1 MALDLTLSLGALA
14 LGAALLWFFLGK
26 KTPVPATS
34 LSPST
39 AHLERADGSNE
50 PGEDYSPAAL
60 DLTRLSISGMTC
72 ASCVMAIDRTIRA
85 VPGVAEATVNLAA
98 EQAAIS
104 FDPRHVTPAEM
115 ISTIKVIGYGA
126 RIAGGIEEAQ
136 ESDER
141 ARVRSL
147 RLLMLKFAVGAPL
160 AIILFIGSSG
170 DLFRWDP
177 GFLANHYFQFG
188 IAVPVQFWVGWQFLA
203 SAWKTARHRMA
214 DMNTLIAA
222 GTLSAFLFS
231 AVAIFAEDLL
241 PDSVSG
247 KVYFDTAAIIVSLI
261 LLGRLLEARAKAK
274 TSEAI
279 RKLVGLQARTAR
291 VVRNGEEMEVPTAEV
306 RVADHLLVRPSE
318 KVPVD
323 GLIVS
328 GSTSI
333 DESMV
338 TGESIPVD
346 KGPGDRVTGATLN
359 TVGAFKMEATRVG
372 EETLLGKIAL
382 MVRDAQG
389 SRASIQRLVDVVA
402 GYFVPVVMIVALATF
417 AAWTL
422 APENSEFNRSLAA
435 AVAVLIIACPCA
447 LGLATPTSIM
457 VGTGKGAE
465 FGVLIRSAEAL
476 ETAHSVDTI
485 VFDKTGTLTLGQ
497 PSLTDVYT
505 ISDFTSDRVLALAAS
520 AEHSSEHPVARAITS
535 AAIGRGLTLSEPSDF
550 EMKPGQGIRAQVGGH
565 SVAVGN
571 RALMQNLGI
580 PLDALDPQFEALAK
594 DGKTPMFA
602 AIDGMP
608 AAVIAVADTL
618 KEDAAQAVGEIKR
631 MGIRTVMITGD
642 NRYAAQAIAS
652 QVGIDS
658 VLAEVM
664 PQDKVNQIKNLQSQ
678 GRTVAMVGD
687 GINDAPALAQ
697 ANVGIAIGAGTDIA
711 IEAADVTLM
720 GSRLGGVVTAIKL
733 SAATMRNIKQNLF
746 FAFVYNTAGIPIAA
760 GVLFPFIGLQLN
772 PGIAA
777 LAMAAS
783 SLSVLTNALRLRGF
797 RA

>member
-1 MALDLTLSLGALA
+1 MALDLTLSIGALA

-26 KTPVPATS
+26 RTAIPDTGTGPTTAQLKPADESNVPT
-34 LSPST
+34 
-39 AHLERADGSNE
+39 
-50 PGEDYSPAAL
+50 EDYPPAAT
-60 DLTRLSISGMTC
+60 DQTRLSISGMTC
-72 ASCVMAIDRTIRA
+72 ASCVMAIDRTLRA
-85 VPGVAEATVNLAA
+85 VPGISDASVNLAA

-115 ISTIKVIGYGA
+115 IATIQGIGYDA
-126 RIAGGIEEAQ
+126 RVSGGLEEAQ
-136 ESDER
+136 EVEER
-141 ARVRSL
+141 SRVRAL
-147 RLLMLKFAVGAPL
+147 HLLMLKFAVGAPI
-160 AIILFIGSSG
+160 AVILFIGSSG

-177 GFLANHYFQFG
+177 GFLSNHYFQFG

-203 SAWKTARHRMA
+203 SAWKTARRRMA

-231 AVAIFAEDLL
+231 TVATFAENLL

-274 TSEAI
+274 TSDAI

-291 VVRNGEEMEVPTAEV
+291 VVRDGKEIEVPIAEV

-372 EETLLGKIAL
+372 EETLLGRIAL

-402 GYFVPVVMIVALATF
+402 GYFVPVVMLVALATF

-422 APENSEFNRSLAA
+422 APDSSEFNRSLAA

-476 ETAHSVDTI
+476 ETAHNIDTI
-485 VFDKTGTLTLGQ
+485 VFDKTGTLTQGQ
-497 PSLTDVYT
+497 PSLTDISP
-505 ISDFTSDRVLALAAS
+505 ISDFTADRVLAMAAS
-520 AEHSSEHPVARAITS
+520 AERSSEHPVARAITS
-535 AAIGRGLTLSEPSDF
+535 ASESRGLPLSDPSDF
-550 EMKPGQGIRAQVGGH
+550 EMKPGQGIRAVVDGY

-571 RALMQNLGI
+571 RGLMQDLGI
-580 PLDALDPQFEALAK
+580 SLDALDPQFEALARH
-594 DGKTPMFA
+594 GKTPMFV

-618 KEDAAQAVGEIKR
+618 KDDASHAVAEIKR

-642 NRYAAQAIAS
+642 NRYAAQAIAD
-652 QVGIDS
+652 QLGIDS
-658 VLAEVM
+658 VLSEVM
-664 PQDKVNQIKNLQSQ
+664 PQDKVDQIKKLQSQ

-720 GSRLGGVVTAIKL
+720 GTRLEGVATAIKL
-733 SAATMRNIKQNLF
+733 SSATMRNIKQNLF

-760 GVLFPFIGLQLN
+760 GVLFPFIGLLLN

-783 SLSVLTNALRLRGF
+783 SLSVLTNALRLRTF
-797 RA
+797 KP

>member
-1 MALDLTLSLGALA
+1 
-14 LGAALLWFFLGK
+14 
-26 KTPVPATS
+26 
-34 LSPST
+34 
-39 AHLERADGSNE
+39 
-50 PGEDYSPAAL
+50 
-60 DLTRLSISGMTC
+60 
-72 ASCVMAIDRTIRA
+72 MAIDRTIRA

-115 ISTIKVIGYGA
+115 ISTIKGIGYGA
-126 RIAGGIEEAQ
+126 RVAGGIEEAQ

-231 AVAIFAEDLL
+231 AVAIFAENLL

-291 VVRNGEEMEVPTAEV
+291 VVRNGEEMEVPIAEV

-505 ISDFTSDRVLALAAS
+505 ISDFTSDQVLALGRLRRTLLRTPRGPCHYFRRHRPRS
-520 AEHSSEHPVARAITS
+520 HP
-535 AAIGRGLTLSEPSDF
+535 L
-550 EMKPGQGIRAQVGGH
+550 
-565 SVAVGN
+565 
-571 RALMQNLGI
+571 RALGLRNEAGPRDSGTGGWAQRRRREPGPDAGPRH

-618 KEDAAQAVGEIKR
+618 KEDAAQAVKR
-631 MGIRTVMITGD
+631 NQAHGNTHGD
-642 NRYAAQAIAS
+642 DHRRQPLRRPGHS
-652 QVGIDS
+652 QTR
-658 VLAEVM
+658 LA
-664 PQDKVNQIKNLQSQ
+664 
-678 GRTVAMVGD
+678 
-687 GINDAPALAQ
+687 
-697 ANVGIAIGAGTDIA
+697 
-711 IEAADVTLM
+711 
-720 GSRLGGVVTAIKL
+720 
-733 SAATMRNIKQNLF
+733 
-746 FAFVYNTAGIPIAA
+746 
-760 GVLFPFIGLQLN
+760 
-772 PGIAA
+772 
-777 LAMAAS
+777 
-783 SLSVLTNALRLRGF
+783 
-797 RA
+797 